1 VHRCRGRRSLS
12 DARGWIAALAAVAW
26 LGLGCA
32 PSAEPAKPA
41 ASSEAAAASTALPL
55 QTVRV
60 AYSSLWGANAV
71 PWTAYEA
78 GIFARHGLDAQ
89 LSYISSAQTVL
100 AALSGEVD
108 VSLGGGYAAMASR
121 LGGSDLS
128 IFFNL
133 TNWSPYELMVTP
145 DISSAADLQGKRLGV
160 SRLGSASDVAT
171 RTALQKLNLV
181 PERDVIILQTG
192 GLTERIAAMRAGALA
207 GGVAVPPDNLIL
219 RREGFTTLLD
229 LGASGD
235 PELTNTAFATAR
247 WLEANPGTAQ
257 GFTDALIE
265 GIQFAKA
272 NRAFTERVLAKYLE
286 LDDAE
291 AVAECYD
298 HFVAQHLTRLP
309 DLAEEAGRNYLA
321 SLAAT
326 DERATGARAADFFD
340 GRFVE
345 RAQATGLVDRLYP
358 R

>member
-1 VHRCRGRRSLS
+1 MQLSSGRLS
-12 DARGWIAALAAVAW
+12 RADPLAWVALVVGVAW
-26 LGLGCA
+26 LALGCTASPA
-32 PSAEPAKPA
+32 PTQPA
-41 ASSEAAAASTALPL
+41 ASGGSAAASTPVPL

-78 GIFARHGLDAQ
+78 GIFAKHGLNAE
-89 LSYISSAQTVL
+89 LSYISSAQTVP

-108 VSLGGGYAAMASR
+108 VSLGGGYAAIASR
-121 LGGSDLS
+121 LGGSDLA

-133 TNWSPYELMVTP
+133 TNWSPYELMVTS
-145 DISSAADLQGKRLGV
+145 DVTSAADLRDKRLGV

-171 RTALQKLNLV
+171 RTALQKLGLV
-181 PERDVIILQTG
+181 PERDVTILQTG

-219 RREGFTTLLD
+219 RREGFKTLLD

-235 PELTNTAFATAR
+235 PELTNTAFATTR
-247 WLEANPGTAQ
+247 WLEANPDAAQ
-257 GFTDALIE
+257 SFTDALIE
-265 GIQFAKA
+265 GIQFARA

-291 AVAECYD
+291 AVAECYE
-298 HFVAQHLTRLP
+298 HFVVQHLTPLP
-309 DLAEEAGRNYLA
+309 DLGEEAAQNYLA
-321 SLAAT
+321 SLVAT
-326 DERATGARAADFFD
+326 DERAARARAADFFD

-345 RAQATGLVDRLYP
+345 RARASGAASR
-358 R
+358 